1 MLAAWIREKLLF
13 VRDENF
19 RVEQV
24 FPLVVHLLLGSLFLL
39 LRLGEVSLRRP
50 RPSFVP
56 ARVLEPM
63 NDITQL
69 LVVVGELS
77 LGVQQ
82 ARDDLVLFI
91 GDGFLLDLWVPVSEF
106 GSLLFLRVRLI
117 GFFLDVFQKSSL
129 VLQLVVLPRLGLG
142 LLHLYLLRLLRL
154 PIFLS
159 QTG

>member
-24 FPLVVHLLLGSLFLL
+24 FLLVVHLLLGSLFLL

-91 GDGFLLDLWVPVSEF
+91 GD
-106 GSLLFLRVRLI
+106 
-117 GFFLDVFQKSSL
+117 
-129 VLQLVVLPRLGLG
+129 
-142 LLHLYLLRLLRL
+142 
-154 PIFLS
+154 
-159 QTG
+159 